1 MLQIEHLLLIIVLSL
16 ALAKVLGELFRRM
29 KQPSLVGELLAGVI
43 LGPSLFAI
51 LEPNDSMT
59 ILANVS
65 VFFLIFM
72 AGLELKL
79 SEIRKSSKSAL
90 ILAIFGF
97 TIPFISGYYVCTLFG
112 FGQIQSLF
120 VGLLLSITAI
130 PVSSMILMEF
140 GILKSRI
147 GTTVITA
154 ALINDIMAMIV
165 FSLILI
171 YPTDNQPFDYTEV
184 GLMGAK
190 IAIFFA
196 VLATVIFVMNKTNLT
211 SEKIEPLIQKLR
223 TKEAG
228 VGILISL
235 GFLIALFAHYSNLHF
250 IIGAFFAGLIFGS
263 KFWGEKIHIHNSKLI
278 SGITFGFFAPIFF
291 VFIGVEF
298 NLNSITN
305 SLPLLLTLLFV
316 AVTSKIVGG
325 FIAARITKFSNH
337 ESLAMGCLMNG
348 RGMVE
353 MAIASIGYSMG
364 LIDESLFSIVIAIG
378 FITTIITPV
387 ITKPL
392 IFRTVS
398 KHIPHQKIILEKNV
412 KSEPP
417 TDVSNMHSSLES
429 EIILEHRLREIE
441 QEKIILNYLRGS

>member
-1 MLQIEHLLLIIVLSL
+1 LQIEYLLLIITLSL
-16 ALAKVLGELFRRM
+16 ALAKVLGELFRRI

-43 LGPSLFAI
+43 LGPSLLAI
-51 LEPNDSMT
+51 LEPNDTMT
-59 ILANVS
+59 VLANVA

-79 SEIRKSSKSAL
+79 SEIRKASKSAL
-90 ILAIFGF
+90 VLAVIGF
-97 TIPFISGYYVCTLFG
+97 TIPFISGYHICTIFG
-112 FGQIQSLF
+112 LGQIPSLF

-154 ALINDIMAMIV
+154 ALINDIMAMVV

-171 YPTDNQPFDYTEV
+171 YPSNNQGFDYVQV

-190 IAIFFA
+190 IALFFA
-196 VLATVIFVMNKTNLT
+196 VLATVIFVMKKTNV
-211 SEKIEPLIQKLR
+211 SSDKVEPLIQKFR
-223 TKEAG
+223 TKEAS
-228 VGILISL
+228 VGILLVL
-235 GFLIALFAHYSNLHF
+235 GFSIALFAHYSNLHF

-263 KFWGEKIHIHNSKLI
+263 KFWGEKIHTHNSKLI

-291 VFIGVEF
+291 VFIGIEF
-298 NLNSITN
+298 DLKSLANSM
-305 SLPLLLTLLFV
+305 PLLLTLLSAAV
-316 AVTSKIVGG
+316 ASKIAGG
-325 FIAARITKFSNH
+325 FLAARITKFSNH
-337 ESLAMGCLMNG
+337 ESLAIGCLMNG

-364 LIDESLFSIVIAIG
+364 LIDESLFSVVIAIG
-378 FITTIITPV
+378 FITTIITPI

-392 IFRTVS
+392 IYRTTS
-398 KHIPHQKIILEKNV
+398 KHSIYSDQNLVKDSKLKSGTEKPN
-412 KSEPP
+412 K
-417 TDVSNMHSSLES
+417 HFSLDS
-429 EIILEHRLREIE
+429 QITLEHRLREIE

>member
-1 MLQIEHLLLIIVLSL
+1 LLQIEHLLLIIVLSL
-16 ALAKVLGELFRRM
+16 ALAKVLGELFRRI

-43 LGPSLFAI
+43 LGPSLLAI

-59 ILANVS
+59 ILANVA

-72 AGLELKL
+72 AGLELNL

-90 ILAIFGF
+90 ILAIIGF
-97 TIPFISGYYVCTLFG
+97 TIPFVSGYYVCTLFG
-112 FGQIQSLF
+112 LGQIQSLF

-130 PVSSMILMEF
+130 PISSMILMEF

-171 YPTDNQPFDYTEV
+171 YPGDNQAFDYAEV
-184 GLMGAK
+184 GLMGGK

-196 VLATVIFVMNKTNLT
+196 VLATVIFVMKKTNLT
-211 SEKIEPLIQKLR
+211 SEKVEPLIRKLR

-228 VGILISL
+228 VGILLSL
-235 GFLIALFAHYSNLHF
+235 GFSIALFAHYSNLHF

-298 NLNSITN
+298 DLKSIANSI
-305 SLPLLLTLLFV
+305 PLLLTLLFV
-316 AVTSKIVGG
+316 AVTSKIAGG
-325 FIAARITKFSNH
+325 FLAARITRFSNH
-337 ESLAMGCLMNG
+337 ESLAIGCLMNG

-378 FITTIITPV
+378 FFTTIITPI

-392 IFRTVS
+392 IYRTTS
-398 KHIPHQKIILEKNV
+398 KPAPYPKIGLKMDF
-412 KSEPP
+412 KSKSYS
-417 TDVSNMHSSLES
+417 DKSNMPSSLGT
-429 EIILEHRLREIE
+429 EITLEHRLREIE

>member
-1 MLQIEHLLLIIVLSL
+1 LQIEYLLLIITLSL
-16 ALAKVLGELFRRM
+16 ALAKVLGELFRRI

-43 LGPSLFAI
+43 LGPSLLAI
-51 LEPNDSMT
+51 LEPNDTMT
-59 ILANVS
+59 VLANVA

-79 SEIRKSSKSAL
+79 SEIRKASKSAL
-90 ILAIFGF
+90 VLAVIGF
-97 TIPFISGYYVCTLFG
+97 TIPFISGYHICTLFG
-112 FGQIQSLF
+112 LGQIPSLF

-154 ALINDIMAMIV
+154 ALINDIMAMVV

-171 YPTDNQPFDYTEV
+171 SPTNNQSFDYVQV
-184 GLMGAK
+184 GLMGGK
-190 IAIFFA
+190 IALFFA
-196 VLATVIFVMNKTNLT
+196 VLATVIFVMKKTV
-211 SEKIEPLIQKLR
+211 SSDKVESAVQKFR
-223 TKEAG
+223 TKEAS
-228 VGILISL
+228 VGILL
-235 GFLIALFAHYSNLHF
+235 VFGFSIALFAHYSNLHF

-263 KFWGEKIHIHNSKLI
+263 KFWGEKIHTHNSKLI

-291 VFIGVEF
+291 VFIGIEF
-298 NLNSITN
+298 DLKSLTNSI
-305 SLPLLLTLLFV
+305 PLLLTLLSV
-316 AVTSKIVGG
+316 AIASKVAGG
-325 FIAARITKFSNH
+325 FLAAKITKFSNH
-337 ESLAMGCLMNG
+337 ESLAIGCLMNG

-364 LIDESLFSIVIAIG
+364 LIDESLFSVVIAIG
-378 FITTIITPV
+378 FITTIITPI

-392 IFRTVS
+392 IYRTAS
-398 KHIPHQKIILEKNV
+398 KHSISPNQNLVKNS
-412 KSEPP
+412 KP
-417 TDVSNMHSSLES
+417 TTNAENSIHHFSLNS
-429 EIILEHRLREIE
+429 QITLEHRLREIE